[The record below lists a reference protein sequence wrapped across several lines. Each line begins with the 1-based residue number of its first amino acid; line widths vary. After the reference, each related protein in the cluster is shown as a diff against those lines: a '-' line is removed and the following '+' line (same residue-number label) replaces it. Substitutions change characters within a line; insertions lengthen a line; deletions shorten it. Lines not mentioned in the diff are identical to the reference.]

1 MAMRITTALLCDFAQ
16 VRDGLLFVSSG
27 AVTRLFRHDLPAPL
41 GVMVAVVID
50 VPLEDAGAPHTLRV
64 QVVNRHNNELAGLT
78 STFEVG
84 NDGVFPHEVQ
94 QVPLVLSVT
103 GVTARSWGTHQVRLW
118 LDEEPA
124 ERLTFYLVPSPTAS
138 GASVPILEPDDLEAV
153 SGSRAAW
160 DLSAQFPASAG
171 LPAGTAIVVPV
182 GIVALAGSRLIRAAG
197 GRTRAG
203 VGEAR
208 RRRRW
213 PRSAPARRERQPL
226 VAIGS
231 SPTAGAAGS
240 AGRDVRRRDRS
251 PGRR

>member
-50 VPLEDAGAPHTLRV
+50 IPLEDAGVPHTLRV
-64 QVVNRHNNELAGLT
+64 QVVNRLNNELAGLT

-103 GVTARSWGTHQVRLW
+103 GVTARSWGTHQIRLW

-124 ERLTFYLVPSPTAS
+124 ERLTFYLVPSPTGA
-138 GASVPILEPDDLEAV
+138 GASAPILEPEELE
-153 SGSRAAW
+153 
-160 DLSAQFPASAG
+160 
-171 LPAGTAIVVPV
+171 TEE
-182 GIVALAGSRLIRAAG
+182 
-197 GRTRAG
+197 RT
-203 VGEAR
+203 
-208 RRRRW
+208 
-213 PRSAPARRERQPL
+213 
-226 VAIGS
+226 
-231 SPTAGAAGS
+231 
-240 AGRDVRRRDRS
+240 
-251 PGRR
+251 